1 MLAIRKR
8 SYERYISKTMV
19 SKAFKRVKQNKGE
32 AGVDN
37 QSIKEFES
45 NIKLNLYRIWRRM
58 ASGSYFPP
66 PVKGVKIPK
75 KNGGERTLGIP
86 TVSDRIAQMVAKQY
100 LEPRLEKIFHKDSYG
115 YRPRKSALEAIGVVR
130 KRCWK
135 YTWVLE
141 FDIKGLFDNIDHSLL
156 MKAVKHHVK
165 EKWVLLYIERWLKAE
180 GRQVLITKERG

>member
-86 TVSDRIAQMVAKQY
+86 TVSDRIGTNGGQT
-100 LEPRLEKIFHKDSYG
+100 IS
-115 YRPRKSALEAIGVVR
+115 
-130 KRCWK
+130 
-135 YTWVLE
+135 
-141 FDIKGLFDNIDHSLL
+141 
-156 MKAVKHHVK
+156 
-165 EKWVLLYIERWLKAE
+165 
-180 GRQVLITKERG
+180 